1 MYYRKLIF
9 AYQESGDCEHTCSQ
23 SDMIEHQTYHERGRA
38 GSKENVSEEGFRADI
53 ERKDFKL

>member
-1 MYYRKLIF
+1 
-9 AYQESGDCEHTCSQ
+9 
-23 SDMIEHQTYHERGRA
+23 MIEHQTYHERGRA